1 MTKDFGK
8 PRSSAWRR
16 RMRTQVAWNVP
27 TQVRRSSVARSD
39 STRSRISRAALFVN
53 VKARTEPSWTPR
65 SRTRCATRPVRT
77 RVFPL
82 PAPARMR
89 RGPPGCSTA
98 WRWTGFSSTRR
109 SVFQSDLEVE
119 IVFLGRPG
127 RIRAPDL
134 LTLQQE
140 VPGHA
145 VVRADLLLR
154 LG

>member
-1 MTKDFGK
+1 
-8 PRSSAWRR
+8 
-16 RMRTQVAWNVP
+16 VP
-27 TQVRRSSVARSD
+27 FRVERITPMAVTAEGRNIFEVEALLSPHSVA
-39 STRSRISRAALFVN
+39 LH
-53 VKARTEPSWTPR
+53 PG
-65 SRTRCATRPVRT
+65 
-77 RVFPL
+77 L
-82 PAPARMR
+82 
-89 RGPPGCSTA
+89 RGVAKLSAGRHSTA

-134 LTLQQE
+134 LALQQE